1 MTRAQRL
8 GIGMVALFYGL
19 LAASIFLAIA
29 ILIRNYHDLAFAFRH
44 FTYMMQVIV
53 TSCSVEAIV
62 AGITWF
68 IFASWPIVLLPAE
81 TIRTHRRQ
89 SLLAALP
96 LALLAPGTFALL
108 LLFAH
113 HKTPAVP
120 TLSLTLGIVTFFYM
134 GITAL
139 VAIHQYMPLTLKAEE
154 NFLLDQIATQ
164 SDETSRN

>member
-8 GIGMVALFYGL
+8 GLGMVALFSGL
-19 LAASIFLAIA
+19 VAALIFPAIA
-29 ILIRNYHDLAFAFRH
+29 ILIRNYHDLAFAFKH

-62 AGITWF
+62 AGVTWF
-68 IFASWPIVLLPAE
+68 VFASWPIVLIPAE
-81 TIRTHRRQ
+81 AIRTHRWQ

-96 LALLAPGTFALL
+96 LAFLAPGTFALL

-113 HKTPAVP
+113 HKTAAVP
-120 TLSLTLGIVTFFYM
+120 LLSLTLAIVTFFYM

-139 VAIHQYMPLTLKAEE
+139 VAIHQYTPLSLKAEQ
-154 NFLLDQIATQ
+154 NFLLDKA
-164 SDETSRN
+164 ETRLDDTSTN